1 MPVKTPINTD
11 SRQIARAA
19 GTVMLALAISMLI
32 GLLRRA
38 LVANAF
44 GTNLEIEA
52 FAAANRVSETLFT
65 LVAGGALAS
74 AFIPTY
80 TTLLTKD
87 DQRGAWRLAS
97 AVGNLIVII
106 LSILGL
112 VAAVFAPQIVRYLLA
127 PGFSNDPYKEALT
140 VNLLRIMLPSAIIFS
155 LSGLV
160 MGILNSHQK
169 FLIPALAPSMYS
181 LGMIV
186 GLIFLVPQL
195 GIYGLAWGV
204 LLGAS
209 LHLILQIPSLIRL
222 GGKYYATLGLKY
234 PPVYE
239 VARLMGPRLLGVA
252 VVQLNFWINVWL
264 ASFMV
269 EGSVNGLIY
278 AFALMLMP
286 QTIIAQSIAIA
297 AMPTF
302 SAQVAKGRLDDMRSS
317 LADSLRG
324 VLLLSIPAMI
334 GIILLRKELVIFVY
348 QRGEFTDFSTQ
359 LVSWALLWYSVGLVG
374 HSVVEI
380 MSRAFYAMHDT
391 KTPVFVGIGAMSL
404 NVIFSLIFSAMFSRL
419 GWMPLGG
426 LALAN
431 SLATGLEMV
440 MLLILMR
447 RRLNGLQGRALL
459 LTCVKACVGT
469 GVMWSALWVWLQLS
483 SSLPAWSVV
492 IGGILIG
499 GVVYVLMIYALGVS
513 EVRKLKD
520 LVLQRFRN

>member
-1 MPVKTPINTD
+1 MPVTTSINSE

-32 GLLRRA
+32 GLLRKV
-38 LVANAF
+38 LVANVF

-97 AVGNLIVII
+97 AVGNLIIII
-106 LSILGL
+106 LSLLGL
-112 VAAVFAPQIVRYLLA
+112 LAAFFAPQIVRYLLA
-127 PGFSNDPYKEALT
+127 PGFSSDPYKEALT
-140 VNLLRIMLPSAIIFS
+140 VNLLRIMLPSAIIFG

-160 MGILNSHQK
+160 MGVLNSHQK

-181 LGMIV
+181 LGIIF
-186 GLIFLVPQL
+186 GLIVLVPQL

-204 LLGAS
+204 LIGAS
-209 LHLILQIPSLIRL
+209 LHLIFQIPSLIRL

-269 EGSVNGLIY
+269 EGSVNGLIF

-302 SAQVAKGRLDDMRSS
+302 SAQVAKGRLDDMRNS

-324 VLLLSIPAMI
+324 VLLLSIPAML
-334 GIILLRKELVIFVY
+334 GMILLRKELVIFVY

-359 LVSWALLWYSVGLVG
+359 LVSWALLWYAVGLVG

-380 MSRAFYAMHDT
+380 ISRAFYAMHDT

-404 NVIFSLIFSAMFSRL
+404 NVIFSLIFSALFSRL

-440 MLLILMR
+440 VLLVLMR
-447 RRLNGLQGRALL
+447 RRLNGMQGRTILKA
-459 LTCVKACVGT
+459 CVQACVGT
-469 GVMWSALWVWLQLS
+469 GVMWIALWGWLQIS
-483 SSLPAWSVV
+483 SGLPEWSVA
-492 IGGILIG
+492 IGGILVG
-499 GVVYVLMIYALGVS
+499 GVVYVLMVYVLGVQ
-513 EVRKLKD
+513 EIRNLKD
-520 LVLQRFRN
+520 SALQRIRN